1 MSDNKNKWTDEK
13 ILARLKEGYD
23 LAIQYYG
30 RDQRRMKMLDMTDNG
45 DLWRAIQ
52 AKFPA
57 YQILPDTN
65 LVSYVKDNI
74 LASLYTTA
82 KSAEVRPT
90 SEDDQEL
97 CTKLNILLDHL
108 WSTEDVGYKQFQ
120 AGERAALLNLG
131 ITQVGWDE
139 NVLIGNGEYQRK
151 GKVVLKNIDPM
162 NFMRD
167 PFSDNLNEAA
177 WCCTYN
183 RYHKSV
189 IRLNSKYKEKFD
201 EWMKTNHGAGT
212 TIAYPNYG
220 RSRENVVDKDNYNLF
235 VWWMRDPENPEQI
248 NEYHTIDTSVILYRK
263 ENIKPSVFPFAELY
277 CNCPGNGL
285 VGVSGPAKIFANDVA
300 YNIMNS
306 LALTAEY
313 KNQRPPK
320 FVSAQSGLNIP
331 AFTKY
336 GAEAD
341 RTFIVQQDAEKAV
354 HYHQFPATS
363 PQLPELMQSLAMDV
377 QNVTGVDNRYTGRD
391 TGSIITTG
399 GTEEMLN
406 RVTMIDTP
414 KILNYEFYTKQLTK
428 LVLSYMIQ
436 YSPKRKYFL
445 QKPNTTEYES
455 VEIDFPKI
463 DKETLF
469 DYDIQISSE
478 LPKNKQRVAAWADMI
493 MEKQMQYREGG
504 GQVELLTEEEWLM
517 LQDIPFKELML
528 ERMGFQR
535 DTSALK
541 ETSQVLFQYANL
553 IEQGMTPEDAMLQT
567 AQTLE
572 NTRKGQP
579 IEDAELQA
587 TMPMMG
593 GGAPAPAPMDP
604 EAMMAPLAQGMEGG
618 MMPPDQSQLMM

>member
-1 MSDNKNKWTDEK
+1 MQKNKLTDEQL
-13 ILARLKEGYD
+13 LAKLKEQYD
-23 LAIQYYG
+23 LGRQYYL
-30 RDQRRMKMLDMTDNG
+30 RAHRKMRMLDMTDNG
-45 DLWRAIQ
+45 DLWKAIQ

-65 LVSYVKDNI
+65 YVSYVKDNI

-90 SEDDQEL
+90 SQDDEEL
-97 CTKLNILLDHL
+97 CTKLNIILDNF
-108 WSTEDVGYKQFQ
+108 WAVQDVGFKQFQ

-131 ITQVGWDE
+131 ITQVGWNEDI
-139 NVLIGNGEYQRK
+139 LKGTGESQEK
-151 GKVVLKNIDPM
+151 GEIVIKNIDPIR
-162 NFMRD
+162 FMRD
-167 PFSDNLNEAA
+167 PFSSCLAEAS
-177 WCCTYN
+177 WCCTYD

-189 IRLNSKYKEKFD
+189 ILANKKYHDKFQEFLEKSK
-201 EWMKTNHGAGT
+201 GANPSEQT
-212 TIAYPNYG
+212 PNYG
-220 RSRENVVDKDNYNLF
+220 TDRETTNNDDHYNLF
-235 VWWMRDPENPEQI
+235 RWWIKTPEGHIDEI
-248 NEYHTIDTSVILYRK
+248 HTIETTVILYHK
-263 ENIKPSVFPFAELY
+263 ENIQPSYFPFAELY
-277 CNCPGNGL
+277 CNLPSTDL

-341 RTFIVQQDAEKAV
+341 RTFVVQQDAQNAV
-354 HYHQFPATS
+354 HYHQFPPVS
-363 PQLPELMQSLAMDV
+363 PQLPNILATLQSNIQD
-377 QNVTGVDNRYTGRD
+377 VTGVDGRYTGRD

-414 KILNYEFYTKQLTK
+414 KIVNYEKYTKDLTK
-428 LVLSYMIQ
+428 LILSYMIQ
-436 YSPKRKYFL
+436 YSPARKYFI
-445 QKPNTTEYES
+445 KKANANEYVT
-455 VEIDFPKI
+455 VEVDFPSI
-463 DKETLF
+463 DKDTLF
-469 DYDIQISSE
+469 EYDIEISSE

-493 MEKQMQYREGG
+493 MEKQMQYREQGA
-504 GQVELLTEEEWLM
+504 QVELLTEEEWLM

-535 DTSALK
+535 DTNALK

-553 IEQGMTPEDAMLQT
+553 IQQGMSPEDALVNT
-567 AQTLE
+567 AQTLQK
-572 NTRKGQP
+572 TRSGQP
-579 IEDAELQA
+579 LDQADATL
-587 TMPMMG
+587 G
-593 GGAPAPAPMDP
+593 D
-604 EAMMAPLAQGMEGG
+604 G
-618 MMPPDQSQLMM
+618 MMPVPPTDTGMPAPGPEPEMPMPMG